1 MKSLQFSADSWHYK
15 MIYKYT
21 PARDRDLVDI
31 CSYTRYFLFSLLTI
45 GLILAGVTLASF
57 ILTQIL
63 VGIGFSL
70 WHGMLIFS
78 EVAKVSMG
86 VITVLGGAIG
96 IVAFMAWVGDKHREY
111 KEAHRGEPDGFVKEA
126 YKSWKEKYCARVE
139 IVRPVVE
146 EVEEGPADY

>member
-1 MKSLQFSADSWHYK
+1 MKTLKFSPDSWHYK

-45 GLILAGVTLASF
+45 GLILLGVTLASF
-57 ILTQIL
+57 VVSQIL

-70 WHGMLIFS
+70 WYGMFIFS
-78 EVAKVSMG
+78 EVAQLAMG
-86 VITVLGGAIG
+86 VIAVLGLAIG
-96 IVAFMAWVGDKHREY
+96 FVALMSWFSEKRQEY
-111 KEAHRGEPDGFVKEA
+111 KEAHRNDPDGFVKEA

-139 IVRPVVE
+139 IVRPE
-146 EVEEGPADY
+146 IEEGPAEY